1 MQIKLL
7 VLTLLAL
14 ASPGAAM
21 AQVNQAL
28 DVQVAEAPDI
38 VRVGA
43 TDQLVYE
50 LHLTNFASVP
60 LRLERL
66 AVKAGDKGTALK
78 SYAGDELA
86 KAIGLVGPAEA
97 DARIIQPGRRAV
109 VYINAPVTAGT
120 ARGRISH
127 DLTLAKVGADGASF
141 TISGGTATPET
152 APLPRLSPPLRGG
165 PWVAVYDPAMER
177 GHRRVFYATE
187 GSATLPG
194 RFAIDFMKVD
204 TSGKLA
210 AGDADIPANHHG
222 FGAEALAVADGT
234 VVALR
239 DNVPDPAT
247 ISGRPRPGIADASG
261 NFVTI
266 DIGGGRFATY
276 EHMKQGAPVKVG
288 DRVKAGQ
295 VVGFLGFTGQASA
308 PHLHFHLAD
317 RPSILGA
324 EGRPYVFS
332 SLTRLGQY
340 AVIGDFFRGE
350 PWPPTDRSET
360 VRDSFPPPNL
370 VVRFPGDQAFS
381 AARRAPPSSSTRSGF
396 RDP

>member
-28 DVQVAEAPDI
+28 DVQVAETPDI
-38 VRVGA
+38 VRIGA
-43 TDQLVYE
+43 ADQLVYE
-50 LHLTNFASVP
+50 LHLTNFASTA
-60 LRLERL
+60 LRLDQL
-66 AVKAGDKGTALK
+66 VVKAGGKGMVLK

-86 KAIGLVGPAEA
+86 TALGLVGPAEA
-97 DARIIQPGRRAV
+97 DARIIPPGRRAV
-109 VYINAPVTAGT
+109 LYINAPVAADL
-120 ARGRISH
+120 ARGVISH
-127 DLTLAKVGADGASF
+127 ELTLAKVGADGASF

-165 PWVAVYDPAMER
+165 PWVAVYSPGMER

-187 GSATLPG
+187 GTATLPG
-194 RFAIDFMKVD
+194 RFAIDYMKVD
-204 TSGKLA
+204 AGGKLA
-210 AGDADIPANHHG
+210 SGDANIPANHYG
-222 FGAEALAVADGT
+222 FGAEVLAVADGT
-234 VVALR
+234 IIALR
-239 DNVPDPAT
+239 DDVPDPAT
-247 ISGRPRPGIADASG
+247 RSGRTNPSIADASG
-261 NFVTI
+261 NYVML
-266 DIGGGRFATY
+266 DIGGGRIATY
-276 EHMKQGAPVKVG
+276 EHMKQGSPVKVG

-324 EGRPYVFS
+324 EGQPYVVTA
-332 SLTRLGQY
+332 LTRLGQY
-340 AVIGDFFRGE
+340 AAIDNFSRGE
-350 PWPPTDRSET
+350 TWPPTDRSET

-370 VVRFPGDQAFS
+370 VVRFPGD
-381 AARRAPPSSSTRSGF
+381 
-396 RDP
+396 

>member
-7 VLTLLAL
+7 VSAFLAL
-14 ASPGAAM
+14 AGPGAAT

-28 DVQVAEAPDI
+28 DMQVAETPDI
-38 VRVGA
+38 VRIGA
-43 TDQLVYE
+43 ADQLVYE

-60 LRLERL
+60 IRLDQL
-66 AVKAGDKGTALK
+66 VVKAGDKRTPLK

-97 DARIIQPGRRAV
+97 DARIIPPGRRAV
-109 VYINAPVTAGT
+109 VYINAPVAADL
-120 ARGRISH
+120 ARGVISH
-127 DLTLAKVGADGASF
+127 ELTLAKVGADGASF
-141 TISGGTATPET
+141 TISGGTATPE
-152 APLPRLSPPLRGG
+152 AAALPRLSPPLRGG
-165 PWVAVYDPAMER
+165 PWVAVYDPGMER

-204 TSGKLA
+204 TSGKRSS
-210 AGDADIPANHHG
+210 GDADIPANHHG
-222 FGAEALAVADGT
+222 FGAEVLAVADGT
-234 VVALR
+234 VVAIR
-239 DNVPDPAT
+239 DDVPDPAT
-247 ISGRPRPGIADASG
+247 ILGRPRPGIADASG
-261 NFVTI
+261 NFVML
-266 DIGGGRFATY
+266 DIGGGRIATY

-288 DRVKAGQ
+288 DHVKAGQ

-324 EGRPYVFS
+324 EGQPYVVT

-340 AVIGDFFRGE
+340 ATIDSFSRGE
-350 PWPPTDRSET
+350 TWPPTDRSET

-370 VVRFPGDQAFS
+370 VVRFPGD
-381 AARRAPPSSSTRSGF
+381 
-396 RDP
+396 